1 MGENL
6 VLRKMWLLGLETS
19 INLKPE
25 PDTLTHAFNPA
36 NWSQKCKPGI
46 VAHICKLSR
55 QEAEAGG
62 LIKYSVGQPQLSS
75 KMHLMKVIMRLGGMV
90 INDGSSQV
98 LVAMQAFC
106 LPLRFLPSSIA
117 YAYLRI
123 IKTGISC
130 TCETDIWQ
138 DFPGSSRKRQIA
150 EGLESSQ
157 PSWLIVR
164 PLLRSGDQTTL

>member
-36 NWSQKCKPGI
+36 NWSRKLKPII

-62 LIKYSVGQPQLSS
+62 LIKYSVGQPQLAS
-75 KMHLMKVIMRLGGMV
+75 KTHLIKIIMRLGGM
-90 INDGSSQV
+90 GH
-98 LVAMQAFC
+98 
-106 LPLRFLPSSIA
+106 
-117 YAYLRI
+117 
-123 IKTGISC
+123 
-130 TCETDIWQ
+130 
-138 DFPGSSRKRQIA
+138 
-150 EGLESSQ
+150 
-157 PSWLIVR
+157 
-164 PLLRSGDQTTL
+164 